1 MNPDSPLLAARDLR
15 VSFAGGRST
24 TVVLDGVDLELGR
37 GEVLALIGESG
48 CGKTTAALALI
59 GLLAPTARVSGSMT
73 LDGQTLTLDDEAAL
87 AKLRGRRIGMI
98 FQEPM
103 SSLNPV
109 LTIGEQVD
117 EVLQA
122 HKGLDRRAARRA
134 TVELLRAVGLPEP
147 ELRAESYPHQLSGG
161 QRQRAAIAAA
171 IAAAPRVLLADEPT
185 SALDV
190 TVQAQIVDLLRGLT
204 ERDMALLFVTHDMAL
219 AAELADRIAVM
230 YLGRMVE
237 VGPAAQV
244 LAHPAHPY
252 TEALVALSLPF
263 DDSDTGSIAEIPG
276 RLPSP
281 EERPAGCAFAPRC
294 PRAAEICRQAAPA
307 LEPRGDRL
315 VACYRPSPA
324 PPA

>member
-1 MNPDSPLLAARDLR
+1 MNPASPLLAARDLR
-15 VSFAGGRST
+15 VSFAGARGA
-24 TVVLDGVDLELGR
+24 TVVLDGVDLELGP

-59 GLLAPTARVSGSMT
+59 GLLAPTARVSGSLI
-73 LDGQTLTLDDEAAL
+73 LDGQTLSLDDEAAL
-87 AKLRGRRIGMI
+87 ARLRGRRIGMI

-171 IAAAPRVLLADEPT
+171 IAAAPSVLLADEPT

-252 TEALVALSLPF
+252 TEALVAL
-263 DDSDTGSIAEIPG
+263 
-276 RLPSP
+276 
-281 EERPAGCAFAPRC
+281 
-294 PRAAEICRQAAPA
+294 
-307 LEPRGDRL
+307 
-315 VACYRPSPA
+315 
-324 PPA
+324 

>member
-1 MNPDSPLLAARDLR
+1 MNQASPLLAARNLR
-15 VSFAGGRST
+15 VSFAGGRGT
-24 TVVLDGVDLELGR
+24 TLVLDGVDLELGR

-59 GLLAPTARVSGSMT
+59 GLLAPTARVSGSMI
-73 LDGQTLTLDDEAAL
+73 LDGQTLSLDDEAAL
-87 AKLRGRRIGMI
+87 GKLRGRRIGMI
-98 FQEPM
+98 FQEPI

-122 HKGLDRRAARRA
+122 HKGMDRRAARVA

-171 IAAAPRVLLADEPT
+171 IAAAPSVLLADEPT

-204 ERDMALLFVTHDMAL
+204 ARDMALLFVTHDMAL

-263 DDSDTGSIAEIPG
+263 DASESGSIAEIPG

-281 EERPAGCAFAPRC
+281 GERPAGCAFAPRC
-294 PRAAEICRQAAPA
+294 PRAEDVCRQSAPA
-307 LEPRGDRL
+307 LEKRGDRL
-315 VACYRPSPA
+315 VACYRPGPA
-324 PPA
+324 PSP